1 MRAEQFGLGLCFF
14 GFMFLWLYIAF
25 YRRIFMNTLWT
36 FAHFLQ
42 F

>member
-1 MRAEQFGLGLCFF
+1 MRAEQFGLGSCFF
-14 GFMFLWLYIAF
+14 GFIFAF